1 MPCGQQVGP
10 GEVSQP
16 SAPDQEPVPALCV
29 GAMQEAGKRVPEGG
43 RPVAQAWEPSAA
55 PEPGTPLRAGT
66 FLGAEHLYRC
76 RHSYLGGFR
85 ASWGALHPHVP

>member
-1 MPCGQQVGP
+1 MALWGPFSLPCGQQVGP

-43 RPVAQAWEPSAA
+43 RPMAQAWEPSAA

-66 FLGAEHLYRC
+66 FLG
-76 RHSYLGGFR
+76 GGT
-85 ASWGALHPHVP
+85 PIPV